1 MVMVGCLIAI
11 LARSCWHL
19 AVAAVKL
26 PALLCCDA
34 MLSTVAFLTF
44 PLRLLAAVDR
54 ERKAKLALLD
64 RLVGE
69 MQRQMERL
77 VWENRELEEKLGMA
91 LKESR
96 AMEEILDEMEEEHD
110 DAFARITLLETQLK
124 ALKLENMR
132 LIEHRG
138 KSMWDKK
145 PPATAVHGG
154 ESLPASTSRP
164 SNTRKRK
171 DREDEAEEAAA
182 AQEEEGGGGVATE
195 EDSEMS
201 VQMRRGK
208 AVATAAEPWSAWAW
222 RRRWG
227 PVVWAADAP
236 CLPLLAGLLATVG
249 VSMCSVARFFL
260 LREEAAAALRGGS
273 GRPASSSSDA
283 VVLLSLNWFLLGVL
297 TSPMLP
303 GAAHAVFPRA
313 ARLVAPAVAWF
324 TATAPLSS

>member
-54 ERKAKLALLD
+54 ERKLD

-208 AVATAAEPWSAWAW
+208 AVA
-222 RRRWG
+222 RRRSLVSVG
-227 PVVWAADAP
+227 MAAAVGAVVWAADAP

-260 LREEAAAALRGGS
+260 LLLRRRRS
-273 GRPASSSSDA
+273 TQPQLVPPRRSHLPHAPRRRPRRLPARRPPRRPGRRL
-283 VVLLSLNWFLLGVL
+283 VLCHCATLKLAIPLVL
-297 TSPMLP
+297 YTSPVP
-303 GAAHAVFPRA
+303 VCYY
-313 ARLVAPAVAWF
+313 
-324 TATAPLSS
+324 

>member
-1 MVMVGCLIAI
+1 MIAI

-54 ERKAKLALLD
+54 ERKLD

-208 AVATAAEPWSAWAW
+208 AVA
-222 RRRWG
+222 RRRSLVSVG
-227 PVVWAADAP
+227 MAAAVGAVVWAADAP

-324 TATAPLSS
+324 SATAPLSS

>member
-54 ERKAKLALLD
+54 ERKLD

-208 AVATAAEPWSAWAW
+208 AVA
-222 RRRWG
+222 RRRSLVSVG
-227 PVVWAADAP
+227 MAAAVGAVVWAADAP

-260 LREEAAAALRGGS
+260 LREEAAA
-273 GRPASSSSDA
+273 
-283 VVLLSLNWFLLGVL
+283 
-297 TSPMLP
+297 
-303 GAAHAVFPRA
+303 HAVFPRA

-324 TATAPLSS
+324 SATAPLSS

>member
-1 MVMVGCLIAI
+1 MVVGCLIVI

-208 AVATAAEPWSAWAW
+208 AVA
-222 RRRWG
+222 RRRSLVSVG
-227 PVVWAADAP
+227 MAAAVGAVVWAADAP

-324 TATAPLSS
+324 SATAPLSS

>member
-54 ERKAKLALLD
+54 ERKLD

-208 AVATAAEPWSAWAW
+208 AVA
-222 RRRWG
+222 RRRSLVSVG
-227 PVVWAADAP
+227 MAAAVGAVVWAADAP

-260 LREEAAAALRGGS
+260 LREEAAA
-273 GRPASSSSDA
+273 
-283 VVLLSLNWFLLGVL
+283 
-297 TSPMLP
+297 
-303 GAAHAVFPRA
+303 HAVFPRA

>member
-54 ERKAKLALLD
+54 ERKLD

-145 PPATAVHGG
+145 PPATALGGVHAPIEHEEEEG
-154 ESLPASTSRP
+154 LR
-164 SNTRKRK
+164 
-171 DREDEAEEAAA
+171 DEADEAAA
-182 AQEEEGGGGVATE
+182 AQEEEGGGGGTTEVTTKE
-195 EDSEMS
+195 EDFETS
-201 VQMRRGK
+201 VHMRRGK
-208 AVATAAEPWSAWAW
+208 AVEHGQP
-222 RRRWG
+222 G
-227 PVVWAADAP
+227 HGD
-236 CLPLLAGLLATVG
+236 
-249 VSMCSVARFFL
+249 
-260 LREEAAAALRGGS
+260 GS
-273 GRPASSSSDA
+273 GGGGVGGGR
-283 VVLLSLNWFLLGVL
+283 VVL
-297 TSPMLP
+297 
-303 GAAHAVFPRA
+303 
-313 ARLVAPAVAWF
+313 AVAGGDVRH
-324 TATAPLSS
+324 SGYVHV

>member
-54 ERKAKLALLD
+54 ERKLD

-208 AVATAAEPWSAWAW
+208 AVA
-222 RRRWG
+222 RRRSLVSVG
-227 PVVWAADAP
+227 MAAAVGAVVWAADAP

>member
-208 AVATAAEPWSAWAW
+208 AVA
-222 RRRWG
+222 RRRSLVSVG
-227 PVVWAADAP
+227 MAAAVGAVVWAADAP

-273 GRPASSSSDA
+273 GRPASSYSDA

-324 TATAPLSS
+324 SATAPLSS

>member
-208 AVATAAEPWSAWAW
+208 AVA
-222 RRRWG
+222 RRRSLVSVG
-227 PVVWAADAP
+227 MAAAVGAVVWAADAP

-324 TATAPLSS
+324 SATAPLSS